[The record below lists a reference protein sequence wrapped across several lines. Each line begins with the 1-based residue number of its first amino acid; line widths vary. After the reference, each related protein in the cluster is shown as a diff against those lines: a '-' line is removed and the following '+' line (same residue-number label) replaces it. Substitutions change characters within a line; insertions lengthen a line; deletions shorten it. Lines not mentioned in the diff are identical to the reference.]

1 MLIRE
6 QGRLIKVLRVDP
18 SKQSSARTRRRE
30 QVIGTFRANEPVPSA
45 ILDAMTR
52 DERKALSRWLAV
64 YRESQA
70 RTQARPVLACAAGQ
84 LETLVSALEVA
95 ADTLSSADADQLWE
109 QLQAITRALKR
120 AGHMRPRAAG
130 RPPTPLPGQRN
141 LFGECGEIEPPIEQ

>member
-84 LETLVSALEVA
+84 LETL
-95 ADTLSSADADQLWE
+95 DDPLSPRRSLAHL
-109 QLQAITRALKR
+109 RKR
-120 AGHMRPRAAG
+120 W
-130 RPPTPLPGQRN
+130 QRQ
-141 LFGECGEIEPPIEQ
+141 FR

>member
-6 QGRLIKVLRVDP
+6 QGHLIKVLRVDP

-30 QVIGTFRANEPVPSA
+30 QVIGTFHANEPVPSS

-64 YRESQA
+64 YRESKA
-70 RTQARPVLACAAGQ
+70 RTRARPVLACAAAQ

-95 ADTLSSADADQLWE
+95 ADTLSSADADQLWD

-120 AGHMRPRAAG
+120 AGHMRPRAAC
-130 RPPTPLPGQRN
+130 RPPTPRPGQRD
-141 LFGECGEIEPPIEQ
+141 LFSECGEIEQPIEQ